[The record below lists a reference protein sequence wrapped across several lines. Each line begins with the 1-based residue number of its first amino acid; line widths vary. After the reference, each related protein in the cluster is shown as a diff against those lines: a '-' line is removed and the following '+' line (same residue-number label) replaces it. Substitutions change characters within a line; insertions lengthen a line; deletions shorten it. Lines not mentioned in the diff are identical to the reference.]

1 MTHKEGVITQKA
13 SLARPCSLPS
23 RFPEVQLE
31 LAPVNLAYDRKNRC
45 DLLTEIYLI
54 QQLNLILF

>member
-13 SLARPCSLPS
+13 SLARSCSLPS
-23 RFPEVQLE
+23 RFLEVQQE
-31 LAPVNLAYDRKNRC
+31 LTLVNLAYDRKNRC
-45 DLLTEIYLI
+45 ALLTEISLI